1 MKSEASNSG
10 WMFNCKIYYEDVDIG
25 GYCYHSKFLNF
36 CERAR
41 SEIFFTQGLSPIQ
54 GEYHFVAKTLNAEY
68 KSPGLFG
75 DDLKVLTSVAEY
87 KSASLTMQQEIFNQ
101 NEVLLFRLEIVLV
114 CLKNAKIAKIPQSF
128 TKVFLGSEH
137 IIK

>member
-1 MKSEASNSG
+1 MKTEASNTG
-10 WMFNCKIYYEDVDIG
+10 WVFKCKIYYEDVDIG
-25 GYCYHSKFLNF
+25 GYCYHAKFLNF

-68 KSPGLFG
+68 KSPGLFA
-75 DDLKVLTSVAEY
+75 DDLRVVTTTKEM

-101 NEVLLFRLEIVLV
+101 NEVLLFKMEIVLV

-128 TKVFLGSEH
+128 TRVFLRSA
-137 IIK
+137 